1 MNKNKWLKILIT
13 INLMCTAS
21 TISSVFSA
29 NFVRNY
35 WNRTNTIEMQQTN
48 QVEILE
54 AKRKPPR
61 RKRPP
66 KIITSLPD

>member
-21 TISSVFSA
+21 TISSVISA
-29 NFVRNY
+29 NLVRNY
-35 WNRTNTIEMQQTN
+35 WNTIEMQQTN